1 MKEAIPAHS
10 MPGNIEF
17 KNVWFAYDADQ
28 YVLKDISFEDRCR
41 KNHCNCWPYG
51 QW

>member
-1 MKEAIPAHS
+1 MKEANQRIH
-10 MPGNIEF
+10 GRNIEF

-28 YVLKDISFEDRCR
+28 YVLKDISFRIR
-41 KNHCNCWPYG
+41 AGKTTCNCWPYR